1 MTDVPIAGSFRDPH
15 GQVFT
20 RGGLVH
26 RLVTAEGARDYEQ
39 LMGSGL
45 YDALVSERLLV
56 EHAEV
61 DDPQVHAVD
70 AAVERVL
77 LPAQVPF
84 ISYPWEWCPGQ
95 LRAAALATLRAQE
108 LALDH
113 GMSLRDASAFNV
125 QFLGGRP
132 VLIDTSSF
140 GVRPEGDPWVA
151 YRQFCQHF
159 LAPLALACIV
169 DVRLLG
175 LLRAHLDGLP
185 LDLAATLLPART
197 KLRPGLAVHL
207 HAHARSQR
215 RHADDPGSRSSARGR
230 FSLQSFRGLVDSL
243 RGAVS
248 GLEWE
253 PQASAWNDYYDAA
266 ASYAPAAA
274 QAKESLVGELLDEI
288 APDTVWDLGA
298 NTGRF
303 SRLAAARGATVVALE
318 ADPSSVETCWRQ
330 LVAEEQNRVLPLV
343 CDLTNPTPATGW
355 AHRERMSLV
364 ERGPADCVLALALV
378 HHLAIGGNVPLPHIM
393 ELCARLGRWL
403 VMEFVPKDDPMVQR
417 LLATREDV
425 FSGYTQAAFEA
436 AADVHYDL
444 RRQVE
449 VPGSTRTLYLLQRR

>member
-1 MTDVPIAGSFRDPH
+1 VTDVPIAGSFRDPH

-215 RHADDPGSRSSARGR
+215 RHADDPGTRSSARGR

-274 QAKESLVGELLDEI
+274 QAKESLVGEAARRDRSGHGLGPGGEHRPLL
-288 APDTVWDLGA
+288 PVG
-298 NTGRF
+298 GRARCDRRRPG
-303 SRLAAARGATVVALE
+303 SRPVVGGDVLAAA
-318 ADPSSVETCWRQ
+318 
-330 LVAEEQNRVLPLV
+330 
-343 CDLTNPTPATGW
+343 
-355 AHRERMSLV
+355 
-364 ERGPADCVLALALV
+364 
-378 HHLAIGGNVPLPHIM
+378 
-393 ELCARLGRWL
+393 GR
-403 VMEFVPKDDPMVQR
+403 
-417 LLATREDV
+417 
-425 FSGYTQAAFEA
+425 
-436 AADVHYDL
+436 
-444 RRQVE
+444 
-449 VPGSTRTLYLLQRR
+449 